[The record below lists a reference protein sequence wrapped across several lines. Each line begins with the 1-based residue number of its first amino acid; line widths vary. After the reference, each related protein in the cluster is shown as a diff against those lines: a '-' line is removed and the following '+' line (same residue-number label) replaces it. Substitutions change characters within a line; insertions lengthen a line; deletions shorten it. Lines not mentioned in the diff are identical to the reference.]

1 MSDEKKSDTE
11 KKIEHKT
18 EEFGGKAKE
27 AIGKATDDEGLEL
40 QGKNDQTKSNIKQAG
55 QKIKDAFK
63 P

>member
-1 MSDEKKSDTE
+1 MSADKSDAE

-27 AIGKATDDEGLEL
+27 VDRQGHDDENLEM

-63 P
+63 K